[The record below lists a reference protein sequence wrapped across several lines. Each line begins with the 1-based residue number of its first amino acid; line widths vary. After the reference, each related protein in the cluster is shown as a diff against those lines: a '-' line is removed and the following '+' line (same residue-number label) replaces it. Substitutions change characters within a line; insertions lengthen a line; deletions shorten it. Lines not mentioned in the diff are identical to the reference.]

1 MPSLQDGLKV
11 KKMPTSYYYF
21 LEEQDKIEALLWLY
35 KNAKFFNMENESE
48 LIKEEIKKKKQAIID
63 QRMDTFR

>member
-11 KKMPTSYYYF
+11 KKMPTSYHYF

-35 KNAKFFNMENESE
+35 KNAKFFNMENKSE
-48 LIKEEIKKKKQAIID
+48 LIKKEIKKKKQAIID